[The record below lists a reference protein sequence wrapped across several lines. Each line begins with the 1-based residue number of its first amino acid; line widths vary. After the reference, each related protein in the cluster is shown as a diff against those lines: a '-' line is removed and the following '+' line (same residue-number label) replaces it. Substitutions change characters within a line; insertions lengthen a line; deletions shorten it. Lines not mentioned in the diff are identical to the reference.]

1 MYHALLF
8 LPLLLLGKNRRY
20 RDTVGEGRAWPSL
33 SEVLQIGGTFVLAL
47 FGWILFRAESLAH
60 AVGYVKGML
69 TSSLFSMIYFPL
81 DLHLSRFTAVTTCCF
96 ILVMFLFEWIHRER
110 PHALSLRTPH
120 LLVRHVVYIAL
131 LLIIYLFNAE
141 NPVGFIYFQF

>member
-1 MYHALLF
+1 M
-8 LPLLLLGKNRRY
+8 
-20 RDTVGEGRAWPSL
+20 
-33 SEVLQIGGTFVLAL
+33 GGTFVLAL

-69 TSSLFSMIYFPL
+69 TSSLFSMVYFPL

-96 ILVMFLFEWIHRER
+96 ILVMFLFEWIHREC
-110 PHALSLRTPH
+110 PHALSLRTSH
-120 LLVRHVVYIAL
+120 SYVRYGVYIG
-131 LLIIYLFNAE
+131 LILAIYLFNAG